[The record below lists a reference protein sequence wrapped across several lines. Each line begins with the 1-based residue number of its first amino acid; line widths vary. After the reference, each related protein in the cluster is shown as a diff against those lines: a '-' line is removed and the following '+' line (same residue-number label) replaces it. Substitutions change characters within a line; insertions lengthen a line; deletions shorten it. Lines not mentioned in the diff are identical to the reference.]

1 MLDKSGLGRLFI
13 PAILGGFCV
22 FGFLADCAL
31 GEGGGNGEIKIEG
44 KGIERLVLKNKDGN
58 RETIKR
64 PGEIV
69 SLPAGEYRLY
79 EVKLE
84 GGFSSF
90 VGGYSGDW
98 IAAEPNNPG
107 VLKVGGPLKQKLDV
121 VRHGNVLILKHS
133 LNGIGG
139 NVYRAD
145 NNDTRPG
152 FVVYKG
158 DKEIA
163 SGKFEYG

>member
-44 KGIERLVLKNKDGN
+44 KGIKRLVLKNKDGN
-58 RETIKR
+58 RETIRR

-69 SLPAGEYRLY
+69 SLPAGEYRLR
-79 EVKLE
+79 EVYLE
-84 GGFSSF
+84 GGFSSS
-90 VGGYSGDW
+90 VGGDRCDW

-145 NNDTRPG
+145 NRDTQPG

>member
-1 MLDKSGLGRLFI
+1 MLDKSGPGKLFI

-44 KGIERLVLKNKDGN
+44 KGIEQLVLKNKDGN
-58 RETIKR
+58 RETIER

-79 EVKLE
+79 NVGLE
-84 GGFSSF
+84 GGFNSF
-90 VGGYSGDW
+90 VGGYCGDW
-98 IAAEPNNPG
+98 IAAEPNNSG

-145 NNDTRPG
+145 NNDKRPG